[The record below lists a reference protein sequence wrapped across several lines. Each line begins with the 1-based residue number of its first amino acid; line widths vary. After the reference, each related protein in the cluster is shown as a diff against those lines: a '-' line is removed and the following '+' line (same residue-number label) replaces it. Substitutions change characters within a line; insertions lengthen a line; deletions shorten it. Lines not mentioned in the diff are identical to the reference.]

1 MEVYDVITQK
11 IMVLNQISLRDKSR
25 LKSVEMKL
33 LSNSKDI
40 LVSVV

>member
-1 MEVYDVITQK
+1 
-11 IMVLNQISLRDKSR
+11 LRDKSR

-40 LVSVV
+40 LVSVVWRMIILEETYAYLL